1 MRLRNKI
8 FLSVL
13 TFLVVYVF
21 SLILWIQVK
30 PYYGYGLTQVG
41 ARLAARSTGL
51 EVRSMGLKGG
61 IIPVHFAGPV
71 ITEKG
76 LGELLVDLEIDV
88 SHFTYNVP
96 LTIAL
101 VAGLFPFFRW
111 RRRYLAEIVLLLI
124 FIHLL
129 YIYLFCTLQVF
140 YKLWQSDARAHS
152 DSLQL
157 FLEFM
162 WTFTQNLVIPF
173 EPFLVAVY
181 LWLRGRESSGADSP
195 TGKKAPVSGKKKGK
209 RSKKRR

>member
-1 MRLRNKI
+1 M
-8 FLSVL
+8 
-13 TFLVVYVF
+13 
-21 SLILWIQVK
+21 
-30 PYYGYGLTQVG
+30 
-41 ARLAARSTGL
+41 
-51 EVRSMGLKGG
+51 
-61 IIPVHFAGPV
+61 
-71 ITEKG
+71 ITKKG
-76 LGELLVDLEIDV
+76 LGEILADLEIDV

-111 RRRYLAEIVLLLI
+111 RKRYLVEIVLLLL
-124 FIHLL
+124 FVHLL

-140 YKLWQSDARAHS
+140 YKLWQSEPRGHS
-152 DSLQL
+152 GSVQQL

-181 LWLRGRESSGADSP
+181 LWLRGRESSGADGP